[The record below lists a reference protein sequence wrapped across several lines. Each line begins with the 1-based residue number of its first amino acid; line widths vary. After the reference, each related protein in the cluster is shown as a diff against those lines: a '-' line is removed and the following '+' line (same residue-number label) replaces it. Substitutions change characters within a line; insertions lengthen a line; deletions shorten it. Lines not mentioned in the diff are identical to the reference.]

1 MNGWTYGKKLER
13 LEEKRDRKRLFIYKV
28 YNDNDNELE
37 IKIRREEILNDDEVW
52 NEIRIKF
59 GRLYDI
65 VDGFNSIYI
74 YSLR

>member
-1 MNGWTYGKKLER
+1 MIIMG
-13 LEEKRDRKRLFIYKV
+13 D
-28 YNDNDNELE
+28 ELE